1 MYQINQSFTRM
12 EPQIDFSNVM
22 LNQSNQGSGV
32 LGHPPEHLLPIHCP
46 ALINAWHERLLQAL
60 ANPTQVETRKGHRRV
75 QVLGSAIFDF
85 DEYARVHAWHWTF
98 NEIDLPELTQ
108 FADHTVAAADVPYR
122 AFWMDSYR
130 LGALRCLQANHPG
143 KSRLCQDFVDWA
155 NDALI
160 RLCWTEEVQTRV
172 RAKITEV
179 LALDIQV
186 LAVAKK
192 LRLVQPIR
200 LADYNHALARQLIL
214 AREAPQLIP
223 LYALLAEH
231 MPFGDGASA
240 DMKVFLHQRGLG
252 AAVWRLLCRVG
263 TQWIN
268 EFLPYFDQK
277 RQSLAD
283 CAIEIL
289 QMATFFGTQGLPP
302 SEMLHALIQLG
313 GNPNGPSVNF
323 VKRVDDQM
331 ALCKR
336 LGVLMARA
344 DATTMD
350 EIKAQAMTIFQW
362 GGDHA
367 ESVPDTV
374 MRRLTLSG
382 ILRRVQAQNLLDQK
396 RHESG
401 PAWSVPYR
409 LTFDDANISAVILN
423 SALAVWQE
431 GQLMR
436 HCADKFVNFCAKG
449 DLLMVSLRHAEH
461 RHPLA
466 TVSFQMNRERVQ
478 VHKFSGF
485 ANRRIT
491 DETYELIQDCCRQLQ
506 RQRLRGDR
514 PELAER
520 QLMAA

>member
-1 MYQINQSFTRM
+1 
-12 EPQIDFSNVM
+12 
-22 LNQSNQGSGV
+22 
-32 LGHPPEHLLPIHCP
+32 
-46 ALINAWHERLLQAL
+46 
-60 ANPTQVETRKGHRRV
+60 
-75 QVLGSAIFDF
+75 
-85 DEYARVHAWHWTF
+85 
-98 NEIDLPELTQ
+98 
-108 FADHTVAAADVPYR
+108 
-122 AFWMDSYR
+122 
-130 LGALRCLQANHPG
+130 
-143 KSRLCQDFVDWA
+143 
-155 NDALI
+155 
-160 RLCWTEEVQTRV
+160 V

-186 LAVAKK
+186 LAVAEKMC
-192 LRLVQPIR
+192 RIQPIR

-350 EIKAQAMTIFQW
+350 EIKAQAMAIFHGVAITPSRFQ
-362 GGDHA
+362 
-367 ESVPDTV
+367 
-374 MRRLTLSG
+374 TLSCADS
-382 ILRRVQAQNLLDQK
+382 RYQAFCAGC
-396 RHESG
+396 RPRICSI
-401 PAWSVPYR
+401 R
-409 LTFDDANISAVILN
+409 SATSL
-423 SALAVWQE
+423 
-431 GQLMR
+431 GQLGR
-436 HCADKFVNFCAKG
+436 C
-449 DLLMVSLRHAEH
+449 
-461 RHPLA
+461 
-466 TVSFQMNRERVQ
+466 
-478 VHKFSGF
+478 
-485 ANRRIT
+485 RI
-491 DETYELIQDCCRQLQ
+491 
-506 RQRLRGDR
+506 G
-514 PELAER
+514 
-520 QLMAA
+520 